1 MAVFDSWGKKYV
13 RVHVDMANGTR
24 YTFTDFA
31 MNVKVDKKGSPDLP
45 EGEVT
50 IKGLSLE
57 TMEQLTSLTFLK
69 NARQNNILVI
79 EAGYTED
86 TIAQIYRGEITSAKA
101 DFNSAPDIEFVISSK
116 SGSYPSVIPQ
126 SPISVKGQQPAI
138 EVIQQLASQIGY
150 NVENNGITTS
160 ISNTYIQGSPIQ
172 KIKTIANA
180 INADLIIDDNTIVV
194 TPRGQPRRNGITPE
208 LSKDNGL
215 IGYPTFT
222 DEGLQVVCFFNPE
235 LQIGGTIRIDT
246 IVPKA
251 KGTWKITEF
260 SHELEVNSSSSATW
274 RSSFNAVYV
283 GD

>member
-24 YTFTDFA
+24 YTFSDFA
-31 MNVKVDKKGSPDLP
+31 MNIKVDKKGSPDLP
-45 EGEVT
+45 EGEVI

-69 NARQNNILVI
+69 NTRQNNILII

-138 EVIQQLASQIGY
+138 EVIKQLASQIGY

-180 INADLIIDDNTIVV
+180 INADLIIDDNTIVL
-194 TPRGQPRRNGITPE
+194 TPR
-208 LSKDNGL
+208 LSD
-215 IGYPTFT
+215 IY
-222 DEGLQVVCFFNPE
+222 
-235 LQIGGTIRIDT
+235 R
-246 IVPKA
+246 
-251 KGTWKITEF
+251 
-260 SHELEVNSSSSATW
+260 
-274 RSSFNAVYV
+274 
-283 GD
+283 

>member
-1 MAVFDSWGKKYV
+1 MAVFNSWGDKYV
-13 RVHVDMANGTR
+13 RVHIDMAHGVR
-24 YTFTDFA
+24 YTFSEFA
-31 MNVKVDKKGSPDLP
+31 VNVRVTKKGAPDLP
-45 EGEVT
+45 EAEVT
-50 IKGLSLE
+50 LHGLGLDM
-57 TMEQLTSLTFLK
+57 MEQLTSLTFLK

-86 TIAQIYRGEITSAKA
+86 TIAQIYRGEITKASA
-101 DFNSAPDIEFVISSK
+101 DFNATPDVTFIIESK

-138 EVIQQLASQIGY
+138 EVIKQLASQIGY

-172 KIKTIANA
+172 KIKTIANS

-235 LQIGGTIRIDT
+235 LRIGGMIRIDT

-260 SHELEVNSSSSATW
+260 SHELEVNDSSSATW

>member
-138 EVIQQLASQIGY
+138 EVIKQLA
-150 NVENNGITTS
+150 
-160 ISNTYIQGSPIQ
+160 
-172 KIKTIANA
+172 
-180 INADLIIDDNTIVV
+180 ADLIIDDNTIVV
-194 TPRGQPRRNGITPE
+194 TPRGQPRKNGITPE

>member
-1 MAVFDSWGKKYV
+1 M
-13 RVHVDMANGTR
+13 
-24 YTFTDFA
+24 
-31 MNVKVDKKGSPDLP
+31 
-45 EGEVT
+45 
-50 IKGLSLE
+50 
-57 TMEQLTSLTFLK
+57 
-69 NARQNNILVI
+69 
-79 EAGYTED
+79 
-86 TIAQIYRGEITSAKA
+86 
-101 DFNSAPDIEFVISSK
+101 
-116 SGSYPSVIPQ
+116 
-126 SPISVKGQQPAI
+126 
-138 EVIQQLASQIGY
+138 
-150 NVENNGITTS
+150 ENNGITTS

-172 KIKTIANA
+172 KIKTIANS

>member
-31 MNVKVDKKGSPDLP
+31 MNIKVDKKGSPDLP

-69 NARQNNILVI
+69 NTRQNNILVI

-180 INADLIIDDNTIVV
+180 INADLIIDDNTIVI
-194 TPRGQPRRNGITPE
+194 TPRGEPRKHTVTPV
-208 LSKDNGL
+208 LSAENGL
-215 IGYPTFT
+215 IGYPTLT
-222 DEGLQVVCFFNPE
+222 DDGIDVVCFFNPE
-235 LQIGGTIRIDT
+235 VRIGSCITIDT

-251 KGTWKITEF
+251 KGTWKVTEF
-260 SHELEVNSSSSATW
+260 SHELEINSSQSAMW
-274 RSSFNAVYV
+274 RTSFSAVYV
-283 GD
+283 GK

>member
-24 YTFTDFA
+24 YTFSDFA

-45 EGEVT
+45 EGEVI

-101 DFNSAPDIEFVISSK
+101 DFNNSPDVEFIISSK

-138 EVIQQLASQIGY
+138 EVIKQLASQIGY

-172 KIKTIANA
+172 KIKTPLNQP
-180 INADLIIDDNTIVV
+180 INNNNNQINNEQLNNQNPIEATQS
-194 TPRGQPRRNGITPE
+194 QPPLPKE
-208 LSKDNGL
+208 EKEKD
-215 IGYPTFT
+215 
-222 DEGLQVVCFFNPE
+222 EASQ
-235 LQIGGTIRIDT
+235 Q
-246 IVPKA
+246 A
-251 KGTWKITEF
+251 KEYFQK
-260 SHELEVNSSSSATW
+260 LVNSLKDQINSYEW
-274 RSSFNAVYV
+274 DEV
-283 GD
+283 

>member
-1 MAVFDSWGKKYV
+1 MAVFDSWGNKFVK
-13 RVHVDMANGTR
+13 VHVDMANGTR
-24 YTFTDFA
+24 YTFSDFA
-31 MNVKVDKKGSPDLP
+31 MSVKVDKKGSPDLP
-45 EGEVT
+45 EGEVV

-69 NARQNNILVI
+69 NTRQNNILVI

-101 DFNSAPDIEFVISSK
+101 DFNNSPDVEFIISSK

-126 SPISVKGQQPAI
+126 SPIAVKGQQPAI
-138 EVIQQLASQIGY
+138 EVIKQLASQIGY
-150 NVENNGITTS
+150 NVENNGVTTS
-160 ISNTYIQGSPIQ
+160 ISNMYIQGSPIQ

-180 INADLIIDDNTIVV
+180 INADLIIDDNTIVI
-194 TPRGQPRRNGITPE
+194 TPRGEPRKHTVTPV
-208 LSKDNGL
+208 LSAENGL
-215 IGYPTFT
+215 T
-222 DEGLQVVCFFNPE
+222 CFFNPE
-235 LQIGGTIRIDT
+235 LQIGGTIKIDT

-274 RSSFNAVYV
+274 RSAFNAVYV

>member
-1 MAVFDSWGKKYV
+1 MAVFDSWGKKYIKI
-13 RVHVDMANGTR
+13 HVDMANGTR
-24 YTFTDFA
+24 YTFSEFA

-45 EGEVT
+45 EAEVT

-69 NARQNNILVI
+69 NTRQNNILVI

-86 TIAQIYRGEITSAKA
+86 TISQIYRGEISSAKA
-101 DFNSAPDIEFVISSK
+101 DFNEAPDVSFTISSK

-126 SPISVKGQQPAI
+126 SPLSVQGQQPAV

-150 NVENNGITTS
+150 NVENNGVTTS
-160 ISNTYIQGSPIQ
+160 INNMYIKGSPIQ

-180 INADLIIDDNTIVV
+180 INVDLIIDDNTIVI
-194 TPRGQPRRNGITPE
+194 TPRGKPRKNGVIPV

-235 LQIGGTIRIDT
+235 LQIGGQITIDT

-260 SHELEVNSSSSATW
+260 SHELEVNSSNSATW

-283 GD
+283 GE

>member
-1 MAVFDSWGKKYV
+1 MAVFNSWGNKYV
-13 RVHVDMANGTR
+13 RVHIDMAHGVR
-24 YTFTDFA
+24 YTFSEFA
-31 MNVKVDKKGSPDLP
+31 VNVRVTKKGAPDLP
-45 EGEVT
+45 EAEVT
-50 IKGLSLE
+50 LHGLGLDM
-57 TMEQLTSLTFLK
+57 MEQLTSLTFLK

-86 TIAQIYRGEITSAKA
+86 TIAQIYRGEITKASA
-101 DFNSAPDIEFVISSK
+101 DFNATPDVTFIIESK

-138 EVIQQLASQIGY
+138 EVIKQLASQIGY

-172 KIKTIANA
+172 KIKTIANS

-235 LQIGGTIRIDT
+235 LRIGGMIRIDT

-260 SHELEVNSSSSATW
+260 SHELEVNDSSSATW